1 MNLKESIRRI
11 LREDKDYTKLLK
23 SIIDSS
29 DIFDYKHFCGYDLI
43 TPEERSDQYNF
54 LNKNKIPYLIK
65 VYFVGGPNSEVWPR
79 TQAIRNK
86 ELDLMEELHEYIKS
100 FVPFNIEMM
109 GSHVNSCEGY
119 HKLMKRKYS
128 TDDLQESIRRILK
141 ETNTEKMISL
151 VGQYMNAMYPDFKD
165 GVVDLEEYDRI
176 DGRIWM
182 EVYRKPNSEHVYA
195 KYYNSKKELEL
206 DLEIANSLE
215 SMFNDNM
222 TYVIEWFNNEFG
234 TDAEYVTYIM

>member
-1 MNLKESIRRI
+1 MN
-11 LREDKDYTKLLK
+11 
-23 SIIDSS
+23 
-29 DIFDYKHFCGYDLI
+29 
-43 TPEERSDQYNF
+43 
-54 LNKNKIPYLIK
+54 
-65 VYFVGGPNSEVWPR
+65 
-79 TQAIRNK
+79 
-86 ELDLMEELHEYIKS
+86 
-100 FVPFNIEMM
+100 
-109 GSHVNSCEGY
+109 
-119 HKLMKRKYS
+119 
-128 TDDLQESIRRILK
+128 LQESIRRILK

-165 GVVDLEEYDRI
+165 GVVDIEEYDRI

-182 EVYRKPNSEHVYA
+182 EVYRNPISEHVYA

-222 TYVIEWFNNEFG
+222 TFVVEWFNNEFG